1 MQKKLGTSFP
11 GKVWNILASQVDSE
25 AILAHTVSTTLPIY
39 WWNLFTAYGKL
50 AYTKWW
56 EHTRSHYSEGT
67 DSYTEQLDFNIFTY
81 FQRPIHDLQQ
91 YSLGMPLCITK
102 DFKLLYSKSGTCMH
116 TCSWPFLA
124 FLRKSVSCRQTSL
137 SAHTLFPSMPTCQ
150 HWTSHCLQIYS

>member
-1 MQKKLGTSFP
+1 MSPWISSTLTNLWWSLFT
-11 GKVWNILASQVDSE
+11 ILMANSHTLSDGSIQDLI
-25 AILAHTVSTTLPIY
+25 ILKIQIATLCSLISTPLCIFSAWFTIYNSTFGSGDFQAYLHGRGTVSSCYRMCP
-39 WWNLFTAYGKL
+39 
-50 AYTKWW
+50 
-56 EHTRSHYSEGT
+56 
-67 DSYTEQLDFNIFTY
+67 
-81 FQRPIHDLQQ
+81 
-91 YSLGMPLCITK
+91 SLGMPLCITK